1 MADQMLKDRQDAPI
15 WNAIDASNFK
25 QALKLVDKRLA
36 KKRSDYLEALKVY
49 IRSRSPLLA
58 EKQAVLLHLEELA
71 EKKKAIADLET
82 VELYDEA
89 FGEVLPEPQES
100 WDRII
105 GELRWQCVKS
115 QPKNE
120 DLSLKCFQA
129 CLGKGDLEHAKQIS
143 NSLEK
148 TFSNNHSYVFWNIA
162 SMFLYSISEK
172 YPEKQ
177 RKLWGSLAFA
187 QIGKLATATKQATDP
202 KKLPIRSIQTPQELL
217 LLHRITEALGK
228 PEQRLEYLNDPTL
241 GPESAVAKGEWQLW
255 RFKLKLL
262 ENAAKWQELFETTK
276 SLLKRA
282 RTKDESGQLS
292 ESGMSDWIVWEAFIR
307 SAVEL
312 RNHEP
317 QDAVIAEVEAH
328 LDPKCEID
336 KSWKRNASLALV
348 KITFVSSSPFQDQP
362 HDRIPVIIKYLQK
375 YGNAST
381 AYNDLRPFV
390 EQLNVEDRKQLLELI
405 LKDAIFEE
413 NQEDKD
419 FKTANR
425 ITQLINT
432 YKLRYLLTSSLPEC
446 EIREGAAYNSS
457 HKDSAGKYSASSLKQ
472 LAQDAAK
479 LYLAAVDGGR
489 SAWNLLP
496 TDTHPADDLCLLSA
510 MCLFKLALA
519 NTEDSEPLSDVK
531 ASYVLQATAL
541 LEYALTHSQPNFQ
554 MSLLLIRLYFYL
566 GCGSM
571 AMHAYQRL
579 GLKQVQ
585 LDTLSYTLFDR
596 ISTFHPHPF
605 SHSVAEYS
613 SYRTPMESLQKQQK
627 MYRSSRDQIS
637 KNIWLSYKHGSY
649 NSIFE
654 IKEVSDTLSRTLSA
668 VMSVVESRKISS
680 LIPSKT
686 GSGASNGG
694 FDILPPNPEALEAP
708 FSDTND
714 YETFPNF
721 ECTRGPRF
729 EELCRF
735 VPVPSDY
742 RTRIN
747 LAADKLTQLLQPIP
761 DDKGGKAASQAALQ
775 SFLGSPSEKF
785 PKSSINLLTQPEELT
800 RQIYDA
806 MDLIIQDACDPERW
820 SGQKFREQLDSHNKE
835 LCESLEEQRS
845 CVANIK
851 GPVPA
856 LSSTLHALYTG
867 YESGKTALKFS
878 VYLSS
883 KGKDVQESQ
892 AEANTKI
899 AEVAQRLLQAVADK
913 SLAIKKGLDEGGL
926 IDKVLDSVL
935 QGPDGTDASVL
946 GKLRDSVDESHLEL
960 WAGDVVE
967 SWRDSVAGL
976 SYLKT

>member
-1 MADQMLKDRQDAPI
+1 MADQLLKDRQDAPI

-58 EKQAVLLHLEELA
+58 EKEAVLLHLDELA

-89 FGEVLPEPQES
+89 FGEIFPEPQES
-100 WDRII
+100 WDRTI
-105 GELRWQCVKS
+105 GELRWLCVKS

-129 CLGKGDLEHAKQIS
+129 CLGKGDMEHAKQIS

-148 TFSNNHSYVFWNIA
+148 TFSSNHSYVFWNIA

-202 KKLPIRSIQTPQELL
+202 KKLPSRSIKTPQELL

-241 GPESAVAKGEWQLW
+241 GPESAVAK
-255 RFKLKLL
+255 
-262 ENAAKWQELFETTK
+262 AWQELFETTK

-312 RNHEP
+312 RNLEP
-317 QDAVIAEVEAH
+317 KDVVIAEVKAH
-328 LDPKCEID
+328 LDPTCEID

-348 KITFVSSSPFQDQP
+348 KITFVSSSPFQGQP

-375 YGNAST
+375 YGSAST

-390 EQLNVEDRKQLLELI
+390 EQLNVEDRKRLLELI
-405 LKDAIFEE
+405 LKDAIFEGLK
-413 NQEDKD
+413 EDKD

-425 ITQLINT
+425 ITQLVNT
-432 YKLRYLLTSSLPEC
+432 YKLRYLLTSSLPEY
-446 EIREGAAYNSS
+446 EIRESAAYKSNHKNS
-457 HKDSAGKYSASSLKQ
+457 GEQYSTSSLRQ

-489 SAWNLLP
+489 AAWDLLP
-496 TDTHPADDLCLLSA
+496 TDTHPADDLYEA
-510 MCLFKLALA
+510 
-519 NTEDSEPLSDVK
+519 
-531 ASYVLQATAL
+531 
-541 LEYALTHSQPNFQ
+541 HS
-554 MSLLLIRLYFYL
+554 
-566 GCGSM
+566 
-571 AMHAYQRL
+571 
-579 GLKQVQ
+579 
-585 LDTLSYTLFDR
+585 
-596 ISTFHPHPF
+596 
-605 SHSVAEYS
+605 
-613 SYRTPMESLQKQQK
+613 
-627 MYRSSRDQIS
+627 
-637 KNIWLSYKHGSY
+637 
-649 NSIFE
+649 
-654 IKEVSDTLSRTLSA
+654 
-668 VMSVVESRKISS
+668 
-680 LIPSKT
+680 
-686 GSGASNGG
+686 
-694 FDILPPNPEALEAP
+694 LPIAPNPESLEVP

-721 ECTRGPRF
+721 ECTQGPRF
-729 EELCRF
+729 EELCRI
-735 VPVPSDY
+735 VPASSDY

-747 LAADKLTQLLQPIP
+747 LAAEKLTQLLQPIP
-761 DDKGGKAASQAALQ
+761 DDKGGKTASQAALQ
-775 SFLGSPSEKF
+775 SFLGSTSEKF
-785 PKSSINLLTQPEELT
+785 PKSSSRNLLTQPEELS
-800 RQIYDA
+800 RQSYNA
-806 MDLIIQDACDPERW
+806 MDLIIQYVCDRERW
-820 SGQKFREQLDSHNKE
+820 SDQKFQEQLDSHNKE

-845 CVANIK
+845 FVGNIK
-851 GPVPA
+851 APVPA

-867 YESGKTALKFS
+867 YESGKTASIFS
-878 VYLSS
+878 AYLSS
-883 KGKDVQESQ
+883 KGKDIPESQ
-892 AEANTKI
+892 AEANKKI
-899 AEVAQRLLQAVADK
+899 AEAAQRLLQTVAEK
-913 SLAIKKGLDEGGL
+913 AAAIKKGLDEGGL
-926 IDKVLDSVL
+926 IDKMLDSVL
-935 QGPDGTDASVL
+935 QGPDGADASVL

-976 SYLKT
+976 SYLKA

>member
-36 KKRSDYLEALKVY
+36 KKRTDYFEALKVY

-58 EKQAVLLHLEELA
+58 EKQAVLLHLDELA
-71 EKKKAIADLET
+71 EKKKAIAELET

-105 GELRWQCVKS
+105 GELRWLCVKS

-129 CLGKGDLEHAKQIS
+129 CLRKGDLEHAKQ
-143 NSLEK
+143 
-148 TFSNNHSYVFWNIA
+148 
-162 SMFLYSISEK
+162 ISEK

-187 QIGKLATATKQATDP
+187 QIGKLATATKQAT
-202 KKLPIRSIQTPQELL
+202 TPQELL

-255 RFKLKLL
+255 RFKLNLL

-317 QDAVIAEVEAH
+317 KDAVIAEVEAH
-328 LDPKCEID
+328 LDPACEID

-348 KITFVSSSPFQDQP
+348 KITFVSSSPFQGQP

-413 NQEDKD
+413 TKENKD

-432 YKLRYLLTSSLPEC
+432 YKLRYLLTSSLPEY
-446 EIREGAAYNSS
+446 EIRVGAAYKSS
-457 HKDSAGKYSASSLKQ
+457 CKDIDGQYSTSSLRQ

-479 LYLAAVDGGR
+479 LYLAAVHGGR
-489 SAWNLLP
+489 AAWNLLP

-519 NTEDSEPLSDVK
+519 STEDSEPLSGAK

-554 MSLLLIRLYFYL
+554 MSLLLIRLYYYL

-579 GLKQVQ
+579 GLKQIQ

-605 SHSVAEYS
+605 SNSVSDS
-613 SYRTPMESLQKQQK
+613 SPYRTPIESLQKQQK
-627 MYRSSRDQIS
+627 MYRTSRDQIS

-668 VMSVVESRKISS
+668 AMSVVESRKISS
-680 LIPSKT
+680 LIPLKT
-686 GSGASNGG
+686 ASGASDGG
-694 FDILPPNPEALEAP
+694 FDILPPNPDASESP

-714 YETFPNF
+714 YATFPNI
-721 ECTRGPRF
+721 ECTQGPIF

-735 VPVPSDY
+735 VPASSDY

-747 LAADKLTQLLQPIP
+747 LAAEKRQSRIP
-761 DDKGGKAASQAALQ
+761 CSTAIIPR
-775 SFLGSPSEKF
+775 FYPENF
-785 PKSSINLLTQPEELT
+785 PKSSSGDLLTQPEELT
-800 RQIYDA
+800 RQSYDA
-806 MDLIIQDACDPERW
+806 MALIIQDVCDPERW
-820 SGQKFREQLDSHNKE
+820 SDQQFPEQLHSHNKE

-845 CVANIK
+845 LVENIK
-851 GPVPA
+851 APVPA
-856 LSSTLHALYTG
+856 LASTLHALYTG
-867 YESGKTALKFS
+867 YAAGKTASKFS

-883 KGKDVQESQ
+883 KAKDIPSSQ
-892 AEANTKI
+892 IQSQGEANQKI
-899 AEVAQRLLQAVADK
+899 AAAAQRLLQTVAEK
-913 SLAIKKGLDEGGL
+913 CVAIKKGLDEGGL

-935 QGPDGTDASVL
+935 QGPDGTDADVSLL
-946 GKLRDSVDESHLEL
+946 GELRDSLDESHLEL

-967 SWRDSVAGL
+967 SWRDSVVGL
-976 SYLKT
+976 SWLKV

>member
-1 MADQMLKDRQDAPI
+1 MADQMLKDRQDVPI
-15 WNAIDASNFK
+15 WNAIDAGNFK

-36 KKRSDYLEALKVY
+36 KKRTDYFEALKIY

-58 EKQAVLLHLEELA
+58 EKQAVLLHLDELA
-71 EKKKAIADLET
+71 EKKKAIAELET

-100 WDRII
+100 WDKII
-105 GELRWQCVKS
+105 GELRWLCVKS

-129 CLGKGDLEHAKQIS
+129 CLRKGDLEHAKQ
-143 NSLEK
+143 
-148 TFSNNHSYVFWNIA
+148 
-162 SMFLYSISEK
+162 ISEK

-187 QIGKLATATKQATDP
+187 QIGKLATATKQATLTRSRQDP
-202 KKLPIRSIQTPQELL
+202 KKLPIRSLQTPQELL
-217 LLHRITEALGK
+217 LLHRVTEALGK
-228 PEQRLEYLNDPTL
+228 PEQRLEFLNDPTL

-255 RFKLKLL
+255 RFKLNLL
-262 ENAAKWQELFETTK
+262 ENAAKWQELYETTK

-282 RTKDESGQLS
+282 RTKDQSGQLS
-292 ESGMSDWIVWEAFIR
+292 ESGLSDWIVWEAFIR

-317 QDAVIAEVEAH
+317 KDAVIAEVEAH
-328 LDPKCEID
+328 LDPACEID

-348 KITFVSSSPFQDQP
+348 KITFVSSSPFQAQP

-413 NQEDKD
+413 TKEDKD
-419 FKTANR
+419 IKTTNR

-432 YKLRYLLTSSLPEC
+432 YKLRYLLTSSLPEYQ
-446 EIREGAAYNSS
+446 IRAGAAYKSS
-457 HKDSAGKYSASSLKQ
+457 RNGSNGQYSTSSLRQ

-479 LYLAAVDGGR
+479 SYLAAVHGGR
-489 SAWNLLP
+489 AAWNLLP

-519 NTEDSEPLSDVK
+519 STEDSEPLSGAK

-554 MSLLLIRLYFYL
+554 MSLLLIRLYYYL

-571 AMHAYQRL
+571 AMHAYKRL
-579 GLKQVQ
+579 GLKQIQ

-605 SHSVAEYS
+605 SHFVSDS
-613 SYRTPMESLQKQQK
+613 SPYRTPIESLQKQQK
-627 MYRSSRDQIS
+627 MYRNSRDQIS

-654 IKEVSDTLSRTLSA
+654 IKEVLDTLSRTLSA
-668 VMSVVESRKISS
+668 AMSVVESRKISG

-686 GSGASNGG
+686 ESGASDGG
-694 FDILPPNPEALEAP
+694 FDILPPNLEASESP

-714 YETFPNF
+714 YATFPNF
-721 ECTRGPRF
+721 ECTQGPRF

-735 VPVPSDY
+735 VPASSDY

-747 LAADKLTQLLQPIP
+747 LAAEKLAQLLQPIP
-761 DDKGGKAASQAALQ
+761 EDKGGKAASHSALQ
-775 SFLGSPSEKF
+775 SFLASPPEKF
-785 PKSSINLLTQPEELT
+785 PKSSGDLLTQPEELT
-800 RQIYDA
+800 RQSYDA
-806 MDLIIQDACDPERW
+806 MALIIQDVCDRERW
-820 SGQKFREQLDSHNKE
+820 ADQKFSEQLESHNKE

-845 CVANIK
+845 LVENIK
-851 GPVPA
+851 APVPA
-856 LSSTLHALYTG
+856 LACTLHALYTG
-867 YESGKTALKFS
+867 YEAGKTASKFS

-883 KGKDVQESQ
+883 KAKDIPGSQ
-892 AEANTKI
+892 SQSQGEANQKI
-899 AEVAQRLLQAVADK
+899 AAAAQRLLQTVAEK
-913 SLAIKKGLDEGGL
+913 CVAIKKGLDEGGL

-935 QGPDGTDASVL
+935 QGPDGTDADVSVL
-946 GKLRDSVDESHLEL
+946 CELRDSLDESHLEL

-967 SWRDSVAGL
+967 SWRDSVVGL
-976 SYLKT
+976 SWLKV

>member
-1 MADQMLKDRQDAPI
+1 MADQLLKDRQDAPI

-58 EKQAVLLHLEELA
+58 EKEAVLLHLDELA

-89 FGEVLPEPQES
+89 FGEVFPEPQES
-100 WDRII
+100 WDRTI
-105 GELRWQCVKS
+105 GELRWLCVKS

-143 NSLEK
+143 
-148 TFSNNHSYVFWNIA
+148 
-162 SMFLYSISEK
+162 EK

-187 QIGKLATATKQATDP
+187 QIGKLATATKQATLTRSWQDP
-202 KKLPIRSIQTPQELL
+202 KKLPSRSIQTPQELL

-255 RFKLKLL
+255 RFKLNLL
-262 ENAAKWQELFETTK
+262 ENAAAWQELFETTK

-317 QDAVIAEVEAH
+317 KDAVIAEVEAH
-328 LDPKCEID
+328 LDPTCEID

-348 KITFVSSSPFQDQP
+348 KITFVSSSPFQGQP

-375 YGNAST
+375 YGSAST

-413 NQEDKD
+413 IKEDKD
-419 FKTANR
+419 FKTANKT
-425 ITQLINT
+425 TQLVNT
-432 YKLRYLLTSSLPEC
+432 YKLRYLLTSSLPEY
-446 EIREGAAYNSS
+446 EIREGAAYKSS
-457 HKDSAGKYSASSLKQ
+457 HKDSSGQYSTSLLIQ

-489 SAWNLLP
+489 AAWHLLP

-510 MCLFKLALA
+510 MCLFKLALG
-519 NTEDSEPLSDVK
+519 NTEDSEPLSDAK
-531 ASYVLQATAL
+531 SSYVLQATAL

-554 MSLLLIRLYFYL
+554 MSLLLIRLYYYL

-605 SHSVAEYS
+605 SHSVSDS
-613 SYRTPMESLQKQQK
+613 SPYRTPMESLQKQQK
-627 MYRSSRDQIS
+627 MYRNSRDQIS

-668 VMSVVESRKISS
+668 AMSVVESRKISG

-686 GSGASNGG
+686 GSGSFDGG
-694 FDILPPNPEALEAP
+694 FDILH
-708 FSDTND
+708 TND

-721 ECTRGPRF
+721 ECTQGPRF
-729 EELCRF
+729 EELCRI
-735 VPVPSDY
+735 VPASSDY

-747 LAADKLTQLLQPIP
+747 LAAENLTQLLQPIP
-761 DDKGGKAASQAALQ
+761 DDKGGKTASQAALQ
-775 SFLGSPSEKF
+775 SFLGSTPEKV
-785 PKSSINLLTQPEELT
+785 PKSSSRNLLTQPEELS
-800 RQIYDA
+800 RQSYDA
-806 MDLIIQDACDPERW
+806 MDLIIQYVCDRERW
-820 SGQKFREQLDSHNKE
+820 SDQKFQEQLDSHNKE
-835 LCESLEEQRS
+835 LCEILEDQRS
-845 CVANIK
+845 FIESIK

-867 YESGKTALKFS
+867 YDSGKTASKFS

-883 KGKDVQESQ
+883 KGKDIPQSQ
-892 AEANTKI
+892 AEANKKI
-899 AEVAQRLLQAVADK
+899 AEVAQRLLQTVAEK
-913 SLAIKKGLDEGGL
+913 SAAIKKGLDEGGL
-926 IDKVLDSVL
+926 IDKMLDSVL
-935 QGPDGTDASVL
+935 QGPDGADASVL

-976 SYLKT
+976 SYLKAQAYT